1 MNQPDKISLTT
12 SLSRRAEARSERG
25 HASSYRI
32 SRFRLPSPAVV
43 SILLIAWVLLLRM
56 PSVLIPHELNVDESG
71 ILAQGMKYVLDPLPW
86 RSVDGTTSGPVNA
99 YLLSVLLLGFK
110 PSYILLHL
118 TATALVCLHILVA
131 YRTLLNLCSPRVAAV
146 IILPMTLFYA
156 LASDSEYLH
165 YSSEL
170 LPTLLL
176 AAGFYFLVRWLSM
189 PPESSRRQT
198 LLLFLGALAI
208 GLAPWCKV
216 QAVPIAGAL
225 WIPGIAAVLKATP
238 PLSPARS
245 SPVQVLAFCTG
256 GLLPTVLFLIVL
268 ALSGTIMH
276 FWYSYV
282 MGNIFYAGRKTLTQ
296 TLGDIWGV
304 FRYSRLRSLLLINIL
319 LGAFCLAG
327 LKKDGMTPQERE
339 RWILGILGLYSAA
352 SFFAVLRPSTS
363 FPHYIIFLVH
373 PMTYLAAVLV
383 PRTLRWLGSMRRTP
397 LWMRILAVAVSVTV
411 AIIYFREAIWY
422 GLYVSQTIQEYSSPY
437 TDSNEEVAIAIKR
450 IKEKY
455 TVRSLSIWGWAP
467 GVFVLTGMPPATRD
481 VIGHYLVSPGPLQEY
496 FRKRYVLDLTNK
508 MPDLFIDAVAPGMFT
523 WTVGDAAWS
532 PNAGYESDKE
542 LRRFIETNY
551 VLINQLSLEAHS
563 KPVRFFL
570 RRDIRIAPQRIM

>member
-397 LWMRILAVAVSVTV
+397 LWMRILTVAVSVTV